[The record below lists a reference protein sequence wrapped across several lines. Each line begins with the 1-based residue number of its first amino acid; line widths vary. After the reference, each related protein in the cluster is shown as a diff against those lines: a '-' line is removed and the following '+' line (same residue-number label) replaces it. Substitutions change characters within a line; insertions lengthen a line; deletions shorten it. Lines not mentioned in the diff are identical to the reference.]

1 MAESERKTRRKK
13 GKIARFASYYKPHL
27 PLFILDMVCA
37 TLIAVADV
45 LFPMASRRA
54 MYELLPDG
62 QFSAFFWLMGA
73 LVLMYL
79 IRSVMQYIVTYFGHT
94 LGVRIE
100 ADMRRDLFTHMQ
112 SLSFSFYDKSRTGQL
127 ISRVVGDLFEISELA
142 HHGPED
148 IFISALTLLGSFA
161 FMLALSWKLS
171 LVLIVVIPVLLVFT
185 LRKRLHMSKASKEVK
200 KKLALINA
208 DIESSISGI
217 RVAQAFA
224 NEQHEIAKF
233 NEGNARF
240 EAAKSSYYKVMA
252 EYFSG
257 MEFIT
262 RILNVIVIAVG
273 GGLIMAGDM
282 DIATLITFLLFVS
295 EFLQPIRRITTFM
308 EQYSSGMAGFER
320 MIELLDTEPDIA
332 DDPDAKP
339 MENVQGDIRFN
350 DVTFAYDDGVTVL
363 SHVNLHI
370 RKGEKLALVGPSG
383 GGKSTLCQLIPRFYE
398 PVSGSI
404 TIDGQDIRK
413 VTLRSLR
420 SNIGIVQQD
429 VFLFAGTIK
438 DNIRYGKLDATDE
451 EIYEAARRAE
461 IHDFIMTL
469 PKGYDTFVGER
480 GIMLSGGQKQRI
492 SIARIFL
499 RNPPILILDEATS
512 ALDTETEVKIQ
523 DALDRLAAGR
533 TTLVIAHRLSTIKN
547 ADEIIVIDDEGIAER
562 GTHKE
567 LLERDGAYAALYKA
581 QFAMNS

>member
-1 MAESERKTRRKK
+1 MTESERKTRKKK
-13 GKIARFASYYKPHL
+13 GKIARFAAYYRPHL
-27 PLFILDMVCA
+27 PLFVLDLVCA
-37 TLIAVADV
+37 TLIAAVDV
-45 LFPMASRRA
+45 LFPMASRKA
-54 MYELLPDG
+54 MYQLLPDG
-62 QFSAFFWLMGA
+62 QFSAFFWLMGG
-73 LVLMYL
+73 LVLLYVL
-79 IRSVMQYIVTYFGHT
+79 RSIMQYVVTYFGHT

-148 IFISALTLLGSFA
+148 LFISALTLAGSFA

-185 LRKRLHMSKASKEVK
+185 LRKRLNMAKASKEVK
-200 KKLALINA
+200 KKLAVINA

-224 NEQHEIAKF
+224 NEHYEIEKF
-233 NEGNARF
+233 NEGNSMF
-240 EAAKSSYYKVMA
+240 EAAKSGYYKVMA
-252 EYFSG
+252 EFFAG

-273 GGLIMAGDM
+273 GALIMAGDM
-282 DIATLITFLLFVS
+282 DLATLITFLLFVS

-332 DDPDAKP
+332 DAPDAVP
-339 MENVQGDIRFN
+339 LENVKGDIRFH

-370 RKGEKLALVGPSG
+370 RQGEKLALVGPSG

-404 TIDGQDIRK
+404 TIDGRDIRT
-413 VTLRSLR
+413 VTLNSLR

-438 DNIRYGKLDATDE
+438 DNIRYGRLDATDE
-451 EIYEAARRAE
+451 EIIEAAKNAE
-461 IHDFIMTL
+461 IHDFIMSL

-499 RNPPILILDEATS
+499 RNPPILILEEATS

-562 GTHKE
+562 GTHAE
-567 LLERDGAYAALYKA
+567 LLEKDGVYAALYKA
-581 QFAMNS
+581 QFAMNG

>member
-1 MAESERKTRRKK
+1 MEHSERNPRKK
-13 GKIARFASYYKPHL
+13 RGKIARFLSYYKPHL
-27 PLFILDMVCA
+27 PLFITDMVCA
-37 TLIAVADV
+37 TLIAGVDI
-45 LFPMASRRA
+45 LFPMASRHA
-54 MYELLPDG
+54 MYQLLPNG
-62 QFSAFFWLMGA
+62 EYNSFFWLMGI
-73 LVLMYL
+73 LVLAYI
-79 IRSVMQYIVTYFGHT
+79 IRSVMQYVVTYFGHV
-94 LGVRIE
+94 LGVRME
-100 ADMRRDLFTHMQ
+100 ADMRRDLFSHMQ
-112 SLSFSFYDKSRTGQL
+112 TLSFSFYDKSRTGQL

-148 IFISALTLLGSFA
+148 VFISALTLIGSFA
-161 FMLALSWKLS
+161 FMISLSWKLS
-171 LVLIVVIPVLLVFT
+171 LVLLIVIPVLLVFT
-185 LRKRLHMSKASKEVK
+185 LRQRVRMAKASKEVK
-200 KKLALINA
+200 KKLAVINA

-224 NEQHEIAKF
+224 NEQHEIEKF
-233 NEGNARF
+233 NEGNSKF
-240 EAAKSSYYKVMA
+240 EASKSVYYKVMA
-252 EYFSG
+252 EYQAG

-273 GGLIMAGDM
+273 GALIMAGDM

-295 EFLQPIRRITTFM
+295 EFLQPIRRITAFM

-320 MIELLDTEPDIA
+320 MLELLDTPSDIA
-332 DDPDAKP
+332 DAPDAKP
-339 MENVQGDIRFN
+339 LENVKGEIRFN

-363 SHVNLHI
+363 SHVNLTIKH
-370 RKGEKLALVGPSG
+370 GEKLALVGPSG

-404 TIDGQDIRK
+404 TIDGRDIRK
-413 VTLRSLR
+413 VTLSSLR
-420 SNIGIVQQD
+420 ANIGMVQQD

-438 DNIRYGKLDATDE
+438 DNIRYGKLNATDE
-451 EIYEAARRAE
+451 EIVQAAKNAE

-523 DALDRLAAGR
+523 NALDRLSSGR
-533 TTLVIAHRLSTIKN
+533 TTLVIAHRLSTVKN
-547 ADEIIVIDDEGIAER
+547 ADEIIVIGDEGIAER
-562 GTHKE
+562 GTHAE
-567 LLERDGAYAALYKA
+567 LLEKDGAYAALYKA
-581 QFAMNS
+581 QFAMHE

>member
-1 MAESERKTRRKK
+1 MEHSERNPRKK
-13 GKIARFASYYKPHL
+13 RGKIARFLSYYKPHL
-27 PLFILDMVCA
+27 PLFITDMVCA
-37 TLIAVADV
+37 TLIAGVDI
-45 LFPMASRRA
+45 LFPMASRHA
-54 MYELLPDG
+54 MYQLLPNG
-62 QFSAFFWLMGA
+62 EYSSFFWLMGI
-73 LVLMYL
+73 LVLAYI
-79 IRSVMQYIVTYFGHT
+79 IRSVMQYVVTYFGHV
-94 LGVRIE
+94 LGVRME
-100 ADMRRDLFTHMQ
+100 ADMRRDLFSHMQ
-112 SLSFSFYDKSRTGQL
+112 TLSFSFYDKSRTGQL

-148 IFISALTLLGSFA
+148 VFISALTLIGSFA
-161 FMLALSWKLS
+161 FMISLSWKLS
-171 LVLIVVIPVLLVFT
+171 LVLLIVIPVLLVFT
-185 LRKRLHMSKASKEVK
+185 LRQRVRMAKASKEVK
-200 KKLALINA
+200 KKLAVINA

-224 NEQHEIAKF
+224 NEQHEIEKF
-233 NEGNARF
+233 NEGNSKF
-240 EAAKSSYYKVMA
+240 EASKSVYYKVMA
-252 EYFSG
+252 EYQAG

-273 GGLIMAGDM
+273 GALIMAGDM

-295 EFLQPIRRITTFM
+295 EFLQPIRRITAFM

-320 MIELLDTEPDIA
+320 MLELLDTPSDIA
-332 DDPDAKP
+332 DAPDAKP
-339 MENVQGDIRFN
+339 LENVKGEIRFN

-363 SHVNLHI
+363 SHVNLTIKH
-370 RKGEKLALVGPSG
+370 GEKLALVGPSG

-404 TIDGQDIRK
+404 TIDGRDIRK
-413 VTLRSLR
+413 VTLSSLR
-420 SNIGIVQQD
+420 ANIGMVQQD

-438 DNIRYGKLDATDE
+438 DNIRYGKLNATDE
-451 EIYEAARRAE
+451 EIVQAAKNAE

-523 DALDRLAAGR
+523 NALDRLSSGR
-533 TTLVIAHRLSTIKN
+533 TTLVIAHRLSTVKN
-547 ADEIIVIDDEGIAER
+547 ADEIIVIGDEGIAER
-562 GTHKE
+562 GTHAE
-567 LLERDGAYAALYKA
+567 LLEKDGAYAALYKA
-581 QFAMNS
+581 QFAMHE